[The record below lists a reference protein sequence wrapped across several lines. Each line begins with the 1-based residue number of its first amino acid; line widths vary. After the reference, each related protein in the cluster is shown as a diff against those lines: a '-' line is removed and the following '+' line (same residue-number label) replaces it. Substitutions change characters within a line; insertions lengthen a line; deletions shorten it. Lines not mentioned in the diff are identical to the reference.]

1 MSKHPRLAVSEF
13 VFPIDTSKSISHALA
28 CLPSTKI
35 WEHLQKHLPQGHI
48 LSGCNVIYKTPTAL
62 LYLFYHYAGHSQCYL
77 IKLGQ
82 VGTGGDGITLKML
95 SDFCY
100 EGRMTKRSS
109 RQCKSG
115 KFWVCGKAIQNMCIK
130 DELKAYLVPVLP
142 PIYICVPLIAEN
154 KYLANKVGCT

>member
-13 VFPIDTSKSISHALA
+13 MFPIDTSKSISHALA

-62 LYLFYHYAGHSQCYL
+62 CICSITMLVTVNVIWSSWVRWEQVEMELHWKCCQTSVMRAGWQ
-77 IKLGQ
+77 K
-82 VGTGGDGITLKML
+82 KA
-95 SDFCY
+95 
-100 EGRMTKRSS
+100 
-109 RQCKSG
+109 KSG

-154 KYLANKVGCT
+154 KCLANKVGCT